1 MKKTLISVVVPIYKV
16 EKYLP
21 LCVDSILRQSYK
33 EIEVIL
39 VDDGSPD
46 LCPEICDSY
55 AKKDK
60 RVRVIH
66 KKNGGLS
73 DARNAGIE
81 QSKGKLICFIDS
93 DDYISTT
100 YLEDLLDCM
109 RKYDA
114 DFSLCGFSRITDNGE
129 ILETDKLENGAL
141 TPNEYWKSVYS
152 AHSVSYVVAWNKL
165 YKKKL
170 FNQVKYTKGRVNEDE
185 IILHDI
191 IRQCKKIASTDKVD
205 YFYRVRNDSIIGKNK
220 NGAMLEDAFY
230 GIYERLKYFID
241 CKNWPMATNTALVL
255 MGHLKKKKL
264 NRKFAKEFAKTAHD
278 IPKKY
283 TNLYFRAKLF
293 ILRWVPFVF
302 SIGNK

>member
-16 EKYLP
+16 EKYLSV
-21 LCVDSILRQSYK
+21 CIDDILRQSYK

-46 LCPEICDSY
+46 RCPIICDSY

-81 QSKGKLICFIDS
+81 QSKGELICFIDS
-93 DDYISTT
+93 DDYIAST
-100 YLEDLLDCM
+100 YLEDLFNCM
-109 RKYDA
+109 QKYDA
-114 DFSLCGFSRITDNGE
+114 DITLCGFSRITDSGE
-129 ILETDKLENGAL
+129 ILETDKLRNKAL
-141 TPNEYWKSVYS
+141 TQKEYWDSVYS
-152 AHSVSYVVAWNKL
+152 THSVSYVVAWNKL

-170 FNQVKYTKGRVNEDE
+170 FDQVKYTKGRVNEDE

-205 YFYRVRNDSIIGKNK
+205 YFYRVRGDSIIGKNK
-220 NGAMLEDAFY
+220 NGAMLEDGFY
-230 GIYERLKYFID
+230 GIYERLKYFIG
-241 CKNWPMATNTALVL
+241 CKNWLMSTKTALVL
-255 MGHLKKKKL
+255 MGQLKNKKL
-264 NRKFAKEFAKTAHD
+264 NRKFAKDFAKTAYD

-283 TNLYFRAKLF
+283 TSMYFRIKLF
-293 ILRWVPFVF
+293 VLRWMPCVF